1 MHPTRLFL
9 VEGFPRELADSMA
22 HALPAPFEIV
32 DIVDWNLALHTFA
45 DPSRGQVD
53 ARSVLASLA
62 QPLPGFCHLALI
74 DADLFVP
81 ALTYV
86 FGLAHLGGRRAIASR
101 ARLAAEESGPRMQ
114 AVLSERMRIEAVHEL
129 GHAVGLAHC
138 SITDCVM
145 HRSLWP
151 ESIDLKKAAFCV
163 TCAERAMQ
171 VDSS

>member
-1 MHPTRLFL
+1 MKVRIFVLESFPSSL
-9 VEGFPRELADSMA
+9 VDPMVRT
-22 HALPAPFEIV
+22 LPAPF
-32 DIVDWNLALHTFA
+32 DIIEVVDWNLTLRPFA
-45 DPSRGQVD
+45 DRNRGQVD
-53 ARSVLASLA
+53 ACRILESLPSPPA
-62 QPLPGFCHLALI
+62 GFCHLALT